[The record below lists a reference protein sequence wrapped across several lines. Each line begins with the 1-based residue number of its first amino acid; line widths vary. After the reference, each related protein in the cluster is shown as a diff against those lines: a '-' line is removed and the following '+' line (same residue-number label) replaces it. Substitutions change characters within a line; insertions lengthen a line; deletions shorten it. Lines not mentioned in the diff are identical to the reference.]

1 MICRASMS
9 CRNVGKF
16 RQTIELV
23 PCVLPLPHHP
33 HRGLPTT
40 TTTTTAPARRPYL
53 SAVVAHFKDG
63 RLPADFAGA
72 VGVLLA
78 VLQGVGGAAEALSLQ
93 LAHPAALDL
102 ELGQIRRL
110 GGAAATGKRS
120 G

>member
-1 MICRASMS
+1 MS

-16 RQTIELV
+16 RITIELV
-23 PCVLPLPHHP
+23 PYVPPLPP
-33 HRGLPTT
+33 PPPQRAPTA
-40 TTTTTAPARRPYL
+40 TAPARRPYL

-63 RLPADFAGA
+63 RLPADLAGA

-110 GGAAATGKRS
+110 GSAAATGKQS